1 MASVPETTKY
11 SPPLHEAGEKRWKAL
26 GYRTKA
32 DYRRGLAR
40 FDLLVQGLHP
50 VTLAI
55 AQMPVAEQDRIDA
68 ELLELTKK
76 GVGNR
81 GELFTHI
88 IANIVKLG
96 KEPTGAA
103 IAEVIRQASGS
114 KRRPPAP
121 PA

>member
-11 SPPLHEAGEKRWKAL
+11 SPPLHEAGDKRWKAL

-55 AQMPVAEQDRIDA
+55 SQMPLDEQDRIDA

-81 GELFTHI
+81 GELFAHI
-88 IANIVKLG
+88 ITDIVKLG
-96 KEPTGAA
+96 KEPTGSA
-103 IAEVIRQASGS
+103 IAEVIRRASGT
-114 KRRPPAP
+114 KRRPQGTP
-121 PA
+121 